1 MNKFL
6 KNITFITM
14 STILILS
21 PFKNVKAD
29 NLNDGTEDNYSYI
42 SEKRFDKPIDV
53 LDVKTVED
61 NLKMTDSLTRMTN
74 DQLNEVINYVADND
88 SGISTYASNSV
99 NDSLKVAWKAAAQ
112 IAINSGYPLAG
123 TLVIYSVD
131 GVNYYEQNG
140 AFSQA
145 IKGTNVYKRIQSGS
159 GSDNFTTS
167 DSKDLYYAI
176 HAFKYHNSKT
186 NKLYISDTFDFAL
199 NTDYQNTFS
208 TLVNNWGYLNQKME
222 VLTPISVDIEM
233 QK

>member
-6 KNITFITM
+6 KNITFISM

-21 PFKNVKAD
+21 TFKNVKAD
-29 NLNDGTEDNYSYI
+29 NLNDETEDNYSYI
-42 SEKRFDKPIDV
+42 SIKRFDKPIDV

-61 NLKMTDSLTRMTN
+61 NLKMTNSLTRMTN
-74 DQLNEVINYVADND
+74 NQLNEVINYVADND
-88 SGISTYASNSV
+88 NGISPYASYNVNNSI
-99 NDSLKVAWKAAAQ
+99 KIAWKAAAQ
-112 IAINSGYPLAG
+112 LAINSGYPLAG

-131 GVNYYEQNG
+131 GINYDKQNG
-140 AFSQA
+140 VFSQA
-145 IKGTNVYKRIQSGS
+145 IKGTNVYKRIQFGS

-176 HAFKYHNSKT
+176 HAFDYHNSKT
-186 NKLYISDTFDFAL
+186 NILNISDTFDFVL

-222 VLTPISVDIEM
+222 VLTPISVNIEM
-233 QK
+233 EK